1 MFLGYDVRIIDDNC
15 KEVSKGAEGN
25 IAVYCDPN
33 KQQGGLFAGYVDND
47 KMTKKVFSNDFYF
60 TGDRGYMDK
69 DDYIWFSSRQD
80 DVIIRLLES
89 IRFTVDVLCC
99 QQIKLFQVVSTSEFH
114 EY

>member
-1 MFLGYDVRIIDDNC
+1 MDHISHVKQIFCFLGYDVRIIDDNC

-25 IAVYCDPN
+25 IAVYCDPK

-47 KMTKKVFSNDFYF
+47 EMTKKVFSNDFYF

-89 IRFTVDVLCC
+89 IRFTVR
-99 QQIKLFQVVSTSEFH
+99 LFSDHVF
-114 EY
+114 

>member
-1 MFLGYDVRIIDDNC
+1 MYLGYDVRIIDDNC

-25 IAVYCDPN
+25 IAVYCDPK

-47 KMTKKVFSNDFYF
+47 EMTKKVFSNDFYF

-80 DVIIRLLES
+80 DVIIRLLDS
-89 IRFTVDVLCC
+89 IRFQLDFF
-99 QQIKLFQVVSTSEFH
+99 QIMYFEGKNGLKALTCI
-114 EY
+114 